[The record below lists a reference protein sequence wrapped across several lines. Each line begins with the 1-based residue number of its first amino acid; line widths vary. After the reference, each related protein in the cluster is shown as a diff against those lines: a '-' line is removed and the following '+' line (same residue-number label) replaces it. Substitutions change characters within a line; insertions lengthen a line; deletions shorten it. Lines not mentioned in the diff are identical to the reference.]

1 MKVSQLKSIIKDM
14 YDDDLLFVAL
24 FEKDEADEHAMSNLN
39 DEKDFKF
46 TDKQWEDIIE
56 QMDRDEGVWEEI
68 TNAFRHYIEM
78 KYNEQK
84 GNNDNSK

>member
-1 MKVSQLKSIIKDM
+1 MKVSHLKTIIKDM
-14 YDDDLLFVAL
+14 RDDDLLFVAV

-46 TDKQWEDIIE
+46 TDEQWENIVE
-56 QMDRDEGVWEEI
+56 SMDRDEVVWSEI
-68 TNAFRHYIEM
+68 TDSFRHYVEL
-78 KYNEQK
+78 KYKEKK

>member
-56 QMDRDEGVWEEI
+56 QMDRDEVVWVEI
-68 TNAFRHYIEM
+68 TDTFRHYIEM
-78 KYNEQK
+78 KYNETK
-84 GNNDNSK
+84 GKNDNSK